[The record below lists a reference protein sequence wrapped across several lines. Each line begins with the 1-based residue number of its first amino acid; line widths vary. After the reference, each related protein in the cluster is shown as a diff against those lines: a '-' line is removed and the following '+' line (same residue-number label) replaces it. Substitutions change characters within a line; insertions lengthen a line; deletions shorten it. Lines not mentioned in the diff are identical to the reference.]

1 MFFDDGGVI
10 PMTAYKY
17 NFETNWRFEADIT
30 QIWDLINQFNY
41 GEWWKGLNA
50 TRIKKGEGKAGVG
63 DRFISIFKTK
73 LPYELSFE
81 SEIVKIESPSYLEIQ
96 VSGELEGRGIW
107 KISQE
112 GPITHVQYI
121 WQVNTNKKWM
131 NTLEPLLRPAFIWNH
146 NQVMNEGA
154 KGISNS
160 LGVRLISL

>member
-1 MFFDDGGVI
+1 
-10 PMTAYKY
+10 MTPYKY
-17 NFETNWRFEADIT
+17 NFETNWRFEADI
-30 QIWDLINQFNY
+30 ISASYLSFGPGLWI
-41 GEWWKGLNA
+41 WWKGLNA
-50 TRIKKGEGKAGVG
+50 KRIKKGEGKAGVG

-112 GPITHVQYI
+112 GSITHVQYI